1 MTGTEGN
8 RLRERET
15 GEAEEGQE
23 RGRPDAGGDVREGR
37 RLKTGPGGD
46 RGGDERA
53 RGGGA

>member
-15 GEAEEGQE
+15 GEAEEGRE

-46 RGGDERA
+46 GGGDERA